1 MPDQYDWLFGKG
13 SDKKSRPPETS
24 PGSTPPPRSSERPA
38 PTQPRRAQPGPPP
51 EDATRAIPID
61 RPDARHQRAGEA
73 YATYNAS
80 SGNRP
85 PTPPT
90 PPRIAPTPSG
100 GDGDG
105 TTYRG
110 RRGGFFRRPRFRP
123 VRLILLLI
131 VAWIAYLVLV
141 PILAWHKVDQV
152 AFVPTGTRPA
162 DQPGTTYLMVGS
174 DSRAGLSKAQRR
186 RLSTGDAAGQRTDT
200 IMILHTGSG
209 PNMLMSIPRD
219 SIVPIP
225 GHSATKI
232 NAAFAWGGPQLLVK
246 TIEQDTGLRID
257 QYVEIGF
264 GGLVKAVN
272 AVGGITICPKDAMKD
287 PLAGLNIKAGCQN
300 ANGVTALGYARSRHT
315 QSLGDL
321 GRAQHQ
327 REVVSAI
334 GHKVASPATV
344 INPFRYWKL
353 MHSVPYLFT
362 FGDGTSKLRAAEWA
376 SAMTHVNGQNG
387 LTCGMPISDLAVH
400 WDHERALKLLNYIKT
415 DHTGSIPKDLC
426 TPSGLPKS
434 VTG

>member
-13 SDKKSRPPETS
+13 SDKKSGAPEPTT
-24 PGSTPPPRSSERPA
+24 GSTPTERPV
-38 PTQPRRAQPGPPP
+38 PTQPRRTEPEPPS

-61 RPDARHQRAGEA
+61 RPDPRHQRASEA
-73 YATYNAS
+73 YATYNAH
-80 SGNRP
+80 GGTRP
-85 PTPPT
+85 PTAPT
-90 PPRIAPTPSG
+90 PPKIAPTPGADEGSGRSG
-100 GDGDG
+100 G
-105 TTYRG
+105 
-110 RRGGFFRRPRFRP
+110 RRWLRRPRLRP
-123 VRLILLLI
+123 VRLILLL
-131 VAWIAYLVLV
+131 VLAWIAYLVLV
-141 PILAWHKVDQV
+141 PVFAWNKVDHV
-152 AFVPTGTRPA
+152 AFAPSGARPA

-174 DSRAGLSKAQRR
+174 DSRAGLTRKQRR
-186 RLSTGDAAGQRTDT
+186 KLSTGDAAGQRTDT

-225 GHSATKI
+225 GHSPTKI

-257 QYVEIGF
+257 KYVEIGF

-272 AVGGITICPKDAMKD
+272 AVGGITICPKTAMKD
-287 PLAGLNIKAGCQN
+287 PLAGLNIKAGCQH

-344 INPFRYWKL
+344 LNPFRYWRL

-362 FGDGTSKLRAAEWA
+362 FGDGTSKLNAANWA
-376 SAMTHVNGQNG
+376 SAMTHVNGTNG

-400 WDHERALKLLNYIKT
+400 WDHDRALKLLTYIKT
-415 DHTGSIPKDLC
+415 DHTSKIPASLC

>member
-13 SDKKSRPPETS
+13 PDKKSGPSEATPKPE
-24 PGSTPPPRSSERPA
+24 
-38 PTQPRRAQPGPPP
+38 PTQPRRTEPEPP

-61 RPDARHQRAGEA
+61 RPDPRHQRASEA
-73 YATYNAS
+73 YATYNANG
-80 SGNRP
+80 GNRP
-85 PTPPT
+85 PVPPT
-90 PPRIAPTPSG
+90 PPRIAPTPGEDDG
-100 GDGDG
+100 GGRA
-105 TTYRG
+105 RG
-110 RRGGFFRRPRFRP
+110 RRWLRRPRFRP
-123 VRLILLLI
+123 VRLILLL
-131 VAWIAYLVLV
+131 VLAWIAYLVLV
-141 PILAWHKVDQV
+141 PIFAWSKVDQV
-152 AFVPTGTRPA
+152 AFAPSGARPA

-174 DSRAGLSKAQRR
+174 DSRAGLTRKQRR
-186 RLSTGDAAGQRTDT
+186 KLSTGDAAGQRTDT

-225 GHSATKI
+225 GHGSTKI

-246 TIEQDTGLRID
+246 TIEQNTGLRID
-257 QYVEIGF
+257 KYVEIGF

-272 AVGGITICPKDAMKD
+272 AVGGITICPKEAMKD
-287 PLAGLNIKAGCQN
+287 PLAGLDIKAGCQN
-300 ANGVTALGYARSRHT
+300 VKGVTALGYARSRHT

-334 GHKVASPATV
+334 GHEVASPATV
-344 INPFRYWKL
+344 LNPFRYWRL

-362 FGDGTSKLRAAEWA
+362 FGDGTSKLNAANWA
-376 SAMTHVNGQNG
+376 SAMTHVNGKNG

-415 DHTGSIPKDLC
+415 DHTSKIPDSLC